1 MPVSLTILALLL
13 LALAVRQDVVA
24 RRIPNEVPVGL
35 ALLFAATA
43 AIAPGTI
50 SLTWTPL
57 VAGVVLLTG
66 FGLFALGLIGAGDA
80 KLLAALTLVVGWQ
93 DAAAM
98 LLVTALAG
106 GLMSIALLHPALAT
120 IPAVALQRERGLPFA
135 AAIAAGGAA
144 VLIPPLLS

>member
-1 MPVSLTILALLL
+1 MPISLTVLAILLL
-13 LALAVRQDVVA
+13 GFAAWTDIRI
-24 RRIPNEVPVGL
+24 RRIPNAVPIGL
-35 ALLFAATA
+35 GLLFGAVTFAAPE
-43 AIAPGTI
+43 AINLP
-50 SLTWTPL
+50 WTPL
-57 VAGVVLLTG
+57 VAGAVLLTG

-98 LLVTALAG
+98 LLITALAG